1 MKIYNI
7 EEGYGSRELGFN
19 LILDFLRYIGASY
32 QFMFF
37 IMAVVMQI
45 LVYNIIKRY
54 NYSVW
59 ISVFIY
65 YCISPFYIAT
75 FNGMRQYLAIAVFIV
90 ALKYIEQKKIFKYI
104 MLVSS
109 LITVLG
115 LAFVVGILYHYFQG
129 QLMGELKKEAVYIS
143 RGVEST
149 GTDYLKKL
157 NDEDSRITYVDE
169 SGKVIYDNEANVES
183 MDNHGHRKEIREAEI
198 NGEGADERMSSTL
211 SEKTMYY
218 AVRLENGNVLRVSSN
233 QASVWMLL
241 LQLLPPFAAVLI
253 LMLLLSGVFASRL
266 SGKVVEPLNGLDLEH
281 PDENDAY
288 DEVQPLLSKIGRQS
302 RQIRLQLEAARR
314 QQKEFSIIT
323 ENMQEGLL
331 VIDRYTMVLSV
342 NSSVGKLLKVKEI
355 KTGESVYLL
364 NRSEEFR
371 GVVGQVLEG
380 KHENKILRL
389 DGSEIQVIANP
400 VTRENKTEGAVIL
413 LVDVTEKVE
422 REQLRREFSANVSHE
437 LKTPLTSISGFAEI
451 MQDGF
456 VKDEDVKVFAGR
468 IYKEAQRL
476 IRLVG
481 DVIRIS
487 RLDEGGLPY
496 QWEKL
501 DLYSLTHDIFSTL
514 HEAAEKQEVHM
525 YMEGGST
532 VLDTVSTIMEEVL
545 YNVCDNA
552 VKYNRRGGE
561 VFVRLKDGE
570 DAVRVN
576 VRDTGIGIPK
586 EDQERIFERFY
597 RVDKSHS
604 KEIGGTGLGL
614 SIVKHGVKT
623 LNGRLWLNSE
633 PGQGTEIIMEFPK
646 HHMEEEAAE

>member
-1 MKIYNI
+1 
-7 EEGYGSRELGFN
+7 
-19 LILDFLRYIGASY
+19 
-32 QFMFF
+32 
-37 IMAVVMQI
+37 
-45 LVYNIIKRY
+45 
-54 NYSVW
+54 
-59 ISVFIY
+59 
-65 YCISPFYIAT
+65 
-75 FNGMRQYLAIAVFIV
+75 
-90 ALKYIEQKKIFKYI
+90 

-129 QLMGELKKEAVYIS
+129 QLMDELKKEAVYIS
-143 RGVEST
+143 RGVESA
-149 GTDYLKKL
+149 GVDYLQQL

-218 AVRLENGNVLRVSSN
+218 AVRLENSNVLRVSSN

-241 LQLLPPFAAVLI
+241 LQLLPPFVAVLI

-342 NSSVGKLLKVKEI
+342 NSSVGRLLKVKEI

-371 GVVGQVLEG
+371 DVVGQVLEG
-380 KHENKILRL
+380 KHEDKVLRL

-532 VLDTVSTIMEEVL
+532 VLDTVPTIMEEVL

-604 KEIGGTGLGL
+604 REIGGTGLGL

-646 HHMEEEAAE
+646 HHMEKEAAE

>member
-1 MKIYNI
+1 M
-7 EEGYGSRELGFN
+7 S
-19 LILDFLRYIGASY
+19 
-32 QFMFF
+32 
-37 IMAVVMQI
+37 
-45 LVYNIIKRY
+45 
-54 NYSVW
+54 
-59 ISVFIY
+59 
-65 YCISPFYIAT
+65 
-75 FNGMRQYLAIAVFIV
+75 
-90 ALKYIEQKKIFKYI
+90 KKIFKYI

-129 QLMGELKKEAVYIS
+129 QLMDELKKEAVYIS
-143 RGVEST
+143 RGVESA
-149 GTDYLKKL
+149 GTDYLQQL

-241 LQLLPPFAAVLI
+241 LQLLPPFVAVLI

-288 DEVQPLLSKIGRQS
+288 DEVQPLLSKIGRQN

-355 KTGESVYLL
+355 KAGESVYLL

-532 VLDTVSTIMEEVL
+532 VLDTVPTIMEEVL

-646 HHMEEEAAE
+646 HHMEKEAAE

>member
-1 MKIYNI
+1 M
-7 EEGYGSRELGFN
+7 S
-19 LILDFLRYIGASY
+19 
-32 QFMFF
+32 
-37 IMAVVMQI
+37 
-45 LVYNIIKRY
+45 
-54 NYSVW
+54 
-59 ISVFIY
+59 
-65 YCISPFYIAT
+65 
-75 FNGMRQYLAIAVFIV
+75 
-90 ALKYIEQKKIFKYI
+90 KKIFKYI

-129 QLMGELKKEAVYIS
+129 QLMDELKKEAVYIA
-143 RGVEST
+143 RGVESA
-149 GTDYLKKL
+149 GTDYLQQL

-183 MDNHGHRKEIREAEI
+183 MDNHGRRKEIREAEI

-241 LQLLPPFAAVLI
+241 LQLLPPFVAVLI

-281 PDENDAY
+281 PEENDAY

-371 GVVGQVLEG
+371 DVVCQVLEG
-380 KHENKILRL
+380 KHEDKVLRL
-389 DGSEIQVIANP
+389 DGSDIQVIANP

-532 VLDTVSTIMEEVL
+532 VLDTVPMIMEEVL

-552 VKYNRRGGE
+552 VKYNHRGGE
-561 VFVRLKDGE
+561 VFVKLKDEG

-604 KEIGGTGLGL
+604 REIGGTGLGL

-646 HHMEEEAAE
+646 HHMEKEAAE

>member
-1 MKIYNI
+1 
-7 EEGYGSRELGFN
+7 
-19 LILDFLRYIGASY
+19 
-32 QFMFF
+32 
-37 IMAVVMQI
+37 
-45 LVYNIIKRY
+45 
-54 NYSVW
+54 
-59 ISVFIY
+59 
-65 YCISPFYIAT
+65 
-75 FNGMRQYLAIAVFIV
+75 
-90 ALKYIEQKKIFKYI
+90 
-104 MLVSS
+104 MLVSTMV
-109 LITVLG
+109 TVLG
-115 LAFVVGILYHYFQG
+115 LAFVIGILSHSFQR
-129 QLMGELKKEAVYIS
+129 QLMNELKKEAVFIS
-143 RGVEST
+143 RGVEAA
-149 GTDYLKKL
+149 GTDYLDQL
-157 NDEDSRITYVDE
+157 SNTDSRITYVDE
-169 SGKVIYDNEANVES
+169 SGKVLYDNEADVEN
-183 MDNHGHRKEIREAEI
+183 MENHGHRKEIREAEL
-198 NGEGADERMSSTL
+198 NGEGEDERMSSTL

-218 AVRLENGNVLRVSSN
+218 ALRLDNGNVLRVSST
-233 QASVWMLL
+233 QKSAFALVWQLVPPLL
-241 LQLLPPFAAVLI
+241 GVLFLI
-253 LMLLLSGVFASRL
+253 LVLSAVFASRL
-266 SGKVVEPLNGLDLEH
+266 SGRVVEPLI
-281 PDENDAY
+281 
-288 DEVQPLLSKIGRQS
+288 SKIYRQN
-302 RQIRLQLEAARR
+302 RQIRLQLDAARR

-342 NSSVGKLLKVKEI
+342 NSSVGKLLKVNEVR
-355 KTGESVYLL
+355 TGESVYLL

-371 GVVGQVLEG
+371 GVVEQVLEG
-380 KHENKILRL
+380 NHEDKILRL
-389 DGSEIQVIANP
+389 DGSDIQVIANP

-496 QWEKL
+496 QWEEL
-501 DLYSLTHDIFSTL
+501 DLYSMVHDIFSTL
-514 HEAAEKQEVHM
+514 HEAAGKQEVHM

-532 VLDTVSTIMEEVL
+532 VLETVPTIMEEVL

-552 VKYNRRGGE
+552 IKYNHQSGE
-561 VFVRLKDGE
+561 VFVRLKDEG
-570 DAVRVN
+570 DVVRVN

-646 HHMEEEAAE
+646 HHMENKEAAE

>member
-1 MKIYNI
+1 
-7 EEGYGSRELGFN
+7 
-19 LILDFLRYIGASY
+19 
-32 QFMFF
+32 
-37 IMAVVMQI
+37 
-45 LVYNIIKRY
+45 
-54 NYSVW
+54 
-59 ISVFIY
+59 
-65 YCISPFYIAT
+65 
-75 FNGMRQYLAIAVFIV
+75 
-90 ALKYIEQKKIFKYI
+90 

-143 RGVEST
+143 RGVESA

-169 SGKVIYDNEANVES
+169 SGKVIYDNEADVES

-281 PDENDAY
+281 PEENDAY
-288 DEVQPLLSKIGRQS
+288 DEVQPLLSKISRQS

-342 NSSVGKLLKVKEI
+342 NSSVGRLLKVKEI

-371 GVVGQVLEG
+371 DVVGQVLEG
-380 KHENKILRL
+380 KHEDKVLRL

-400 VTRENKTEGAVIL
+400 VTRENKIEGAVIL

-514 HEAAEKQEVHM
+514 HEAAEKQEVYM

-532 VLDTVSTIMEEVL
+532 VLDTVPTIMEEVL

-646 HHMEEEAAE
+646 HHMEKEAAE

>member
-1 MKIYNI
+1 
-7 EEGYGSRELGFN
+7 
-19 LILDFLRYIGASY
+19 
-32 QFMFF
+32 
-37 IMAVVMQI
+37 
-45 LVYNIIKRY
+45 
-54 NYSVW
+54 
-59 ISVFIY
+59 
-65 YCISPFYIAT
+65 
-75 FNGMRQYLAIAVFIV
+75 
-90 ALKYIEQKKIFKYI
+90 

-143 RGVEST
+143 RGVESA

-157 NDEDSRITYVDE
+157 NDEESRITYVDE
-169 SGKVIYDNEANVES
+169 SGKVIYDNEADVES

-241 LQLLPPFAAVLI
+241 LQLLPPFVAVLI

-281 PDENDAY
+281 PEENDAY

-371 GVVGQVLEG
+371 GVVGQALEG

-389 DGSEIQVIANP
+389 GGSEIQVIANP

-437 LKTPLTSISGFAEI
+437 LKTPLTSIINYIDLLKRLNLKDPEALKYLEI
-451 MQDGF
+451 LDS
-456 VKDEDVKVFAGR
+456 KAHRLKSLTEDVVEASKASAGNLSLEMADLNFVEMLYQVMGEFEERMENRHLTLMTHLPDSPAMIYADGRRMWR
-468 IYKEAQRL
+468 ILENLFGNILKYAMENTRVYAEVLLEKDQVIFTLKNISAQPLNIPAEELTERF
-476 IRLVG
+476 IRG
-481 DVIRIS
+481 DVARNT
-487 RLDEGGLPY
+487 EG
-496 QWEKL
+496 
-501 DLYSLTHDIFSTL
+501 S
-514 HEAAEKQEVHM
+514 
-525 YMEGGST
+525 
-532 VLDTVSTIMEEVL
+532 
-545 YNVCDNA
+545 
-552 VKYNRRGGE
+552 
-561 VFVRLKDGE
+561 
-570 DAVRVN
+570 
-576 VRDTGIGIPK
+576 
-586 EDQERIFERFY
+586 
-597 RVDKSHS
+597 
-604 KEIGGTGLGL
+604 GLGL
-614 SIVKHGVKT
+614 SIAQSLTQLQGGTFKLYLDGDLFKVCLSFPQKISHT
-623 LNGRLWLNSE
+623 ALSTPEDLHSE
-633 PGQGTEIIMEFPK
+633 TPS
-646 HHMEEEAAE
+646 

>member
-1 MKIYNI
+1 
-7 EEGYGSRELGFN
+7 
-19 LILDFLRYIGASY
+19 
-32 QFMFF
+32 
-37 IMAVVMQI
+37 
-45 LVYNIIKRY
+45 
-54 NYSVW
+54 
-59 ISVFIY
+59 
-65 YCISPFYIAT
+65 
-75 FNGMRQYLAIAVFIV
+75 
-90 ALKYIEQKKIFKYI
+90 

-129 QLMGELKKEAVYIS
+129 QLMDELKKEAVYIS
-143 RGVEST
+143 RGVESA
-149 GTDYLKKL
+149 GVDYLQQL

-241 LQLLPPFAAVLI
+241 LQLLPPFAVVLI

-342 NSSVGKLLKVKEI
+342 NSSVGKLLKVKEV

-371 GVVGQVLEG
+371 DVVCQVLDG
-380 KHENKILRL
+380 KHEDKVLRL

-532 VLDTVSTIMEEVL
+532 VLDTVPTIMEEVL

-561 VFVRLKDGE
+561 VFVRMKDGE

-646 HHMEEEAAE
+646 HHMEKEAAE

>member
-1 MKIYNI
+1 M
-7 EEGYGSRELGFN
+7 S
-19 LILDFLRYIGASY
+19 
-32 QFMFF
+32 
-37 IMAVVMQI
+37 
-45 LVYNIIKRY
+45 
-54 NYSVW
+54 
-59 ISVFIY
+59 
-65 YCISPFYIAT
+65 
-75 FNGMRQYLAIAVFIV
+75 
-90 ALKYIEQKKIFKYI
+90 KKIFKYI

-109 LITVLG
+109 LITALG

-342 NSSVGKLLKVKEI
+342 NSSVGKLLKVKEV

-371 GVVGQVLEG
+371 DVVGQVLEG

-532 VLDTVSTIMEEVL
+532 VLDTVPTIMEEVL

-646 HHMEEEAAE
+646 HHMEKKAAE

>member
-1 MKIYNI
+1 
-7 EEGYGSRELGFN
+7 
-19 LILDFLRYIGASY
+19 
-32 QFMFF
+32 
-37 IMAVVMQI
+37 
-45 LVYNIIKRY
+45 
-54 NYSVW
+54 
-59 ISVFIY
+59 
-65 YCISPFYIAT
+65 
-75 FNGMRQYLAIAVFIV
+75 
-90 ALKYIEQKKIFKYI
+90 

-355 KTGESVYLL
+355 KTEESVYLL

-371 GVVGQVLEG
+371 GVVRQVLEG

-487 RLDEGGLPY
+487 RLDEGGVPY
-496 QWEKL
+496 QWEEL
-501 DLYSLTHDIFSTL
+501 DLYSMVHDIFSTL
-514 HEAAEKQEVHM
+514 HEAARKQEVHM

-532 VLDTVSTIMEEVL
+532 MLDTVPTIMEEVL

-552 VKYNRRGGE
+552 IKYNHRGGE
-561 VFVRLKDGE
+561 VFVQLKDEG
-570 DAVRVN
+570 DVVRIN

-633 PGQGTEIIMEFPK
+633 PGQGTEILMEFPK
-646 HHMEEEAAE
+646 HHMEKEAAE

>member
-1 MKIYNI
+1 
-7 EEGYGSRELGFN
+7 
-19 LILDFLRYIGASY
+19 
-32 QFMFF
+32 
-37 IMAVVMQI
+37 
-45 LVYNIIKRY
+45 
-54 NYSVW
+54 
-59 ISVFIY
+59 
-65 YCISPFYIAT
+65 
-75 FNGMRQYLAIAVFIV
+75 
-90 ALKYIEQKKIFKYI
+90 

-129 QLMGELKKEAVYIS
+129 QLMDELKKEAVYIS
-143 RGVEST
+143 RGVESA
-149 GTDYLKKL
+149 GVDYLQQL

-241 LQLLPPFAAVLI
+241 LQLLPPFVAVLI

-281 PDENDAY
+281 PEENDAY

-342 NSSVGKLLKVKEI
+342 NSSVGKLLKVKEV

-371 GVVGQVLEG
+371 DVVCQVLDG
-380 KHENKILRL
+380 KHEDKVLRL

-532 VLDTVSTIMEEVL
+532 VLDTVPTIMEEVL
-545 YNVCDNA
+545 YNVCYNA

-646 HHMEEEAAE
+646 HHMEKEAAE

>member
-1 MKIYNI
+1 M
-7 EEGYGSRELGFN
+7 
-19 LILDFLRYIGASY
+19 
-32 QFMFF
+32 
-37 IMAVVMQI
+37 
-45 LVYNIIKRY
+45 
-54 NYSVW
+54 
-59 ISVFIY
+59 
-65 YCISPFYIAT
+65 T
-75 FNGMRQYLAIAVFIV
+75 
-90 ALKYIEQKKIFKYI
+90 KKIFQSI
-104 MLVSS
+104 IAVVISVLLLSLA
-109 LITVLG
+109 LITGVLYNHFETTM
-115 LAFVVGILYHYFQG
+115 LD
-129 QLMGELKKEAVYIS
+129 QLRTTAQFAEQ
-143 RGVEST
+143 GVEQEGMAYFDSLHAQNCRVT
-149 GTDYLKKL
+149 WIAADGTVK
-157 NDEDSRITYVDE
+157 
-169 SGKVIYDNEANVES
+169 YDNRSNPKTME
-183 MDNHGHRKEIREAEI
+183 NHADRQEVREAME
-198 NGEGADERMSSTL
+198 NDSGTSVRRSSTL
-211 SEKTMYY
+211 SEHTMYY
-218 AVRLENGNVLRVSSN
+218 AKRLSDGTVLRLSMSQRSVLFLMGGMLSPLVFIFLAACLLAGVLSYRVSKKI
-233 QASVWMLL
+233 VK
-241 LQLLPPFAAVLI
+241 P
-253 LMLLLSGVFASRL
+253 
-266 SGKVVEPLNGLDLEH
+266 
-281 PDENDAY
+281 
-288 DEVQPLLSKIGRQS
+288 LSKIDLKHPEQVETYDELSPFLQRIAAQN
-302 RQIRLQLEAARR
+302 REIDARMAEIRK
-314 QQKEFSIIT
+314 QQQEFSMIT
-323 ENMQEGLL
+323 ENMSEGLF
-331 VIDRYTMVLSV
+331 VVDRNYQILSY
-342 NSSVGKLLKVKEI
+342 NKSAMQIFGMDPRQEHENLLAV
-355 KTGESVYLL
+355 
-364 NRSEEFR
+364 NRSEGFR
-371 GVVGQVLEG
+371 NAVDSALKGRHTQENLELNG
-380 KHENKILRL
+380 RVYQI
-389 DGSEIQVIANP
+389 IANAVCQP
-400 VTRENKTEGAVIL
+400 DFAEDMVGAVIL
-413 LVDVTEKVE
+413 VLDVTEKE
-422 REQLRREFSANVSHE
+422 AQEQYRREFTANVSHE

-532 VLDTVSTIMEEVL
+532 VLDTVPTIMEEVL

-570 DAVRVN
+570 DAVRMN

-646 HHMEEEAAE
+646 HHMEKEAAE